1 MKSPQPE
8 LTNLDMLHW
17 FEEDERQGCDACGM
31 RAAVTC
37 PGAPASFC
45 LACGAITVDG
55 RRINP
60 AAATLAQT
68 GDPAPA

>member
-1 MKSPQPE
+1 MKSPRTE
-8 LTNLDMLHW
+8 LRNLDMLDW
-17 FEEDERQGCDACGM
+17 FDEDERHGCESCGV

-68 GDPAPA
+68 RDPAPA